1 MVDKVGP
8 RHLMRSFMYG
18 HPRRRGGGRL
28 AIAVVLVS
36 LLLLAIALML
46 RSTIVLRAGTAA
58 SAPLIVTGTIYD
70 SSGNLVEGADVN
82 VTVIRS
88 ILPWPSQT
96 YVSIEGGF
104 YVVTFDMTDWQIGD
118 TVKVVASF
126 GGENGENQTTADSSP
141 LEINVTLV
149 AAIPELHDTASVMLT
164 VGAMAALVILVARR
178 RR

>member
-1 MVDKVGP
+1 MVDRAGP
-8 RHLMRSFMYG
+8 TELMRSFMYG
-18 HPRRRGGGRL
+18 HPHRRGDRRL
-28 AIAVVLVS
+28 AIAVVLIS
-36 LLLLAIALML
+36 LLLLTLAVTL
-46 RSTIVLRAGTAA
+46 RSTVVLRAGTAA
-58 SAPLIVTGTIYD
+58 SDNLIVNGTIYD
-70 SSGNLVEGADVN
+70 SSGNPVEGADVN

-104 YVVTFDMTDWQIGD
+104 YVVTFIMTDWQIGD

-126 GGENGENQTTADSSP
+126 GGESGENQTTADSAY

-149 AAIPELHDTASVMLT
+149 ATIPELHGSASVMLT
-164 VGAMAALVILVARR
+164 VGSMTALILLVARR